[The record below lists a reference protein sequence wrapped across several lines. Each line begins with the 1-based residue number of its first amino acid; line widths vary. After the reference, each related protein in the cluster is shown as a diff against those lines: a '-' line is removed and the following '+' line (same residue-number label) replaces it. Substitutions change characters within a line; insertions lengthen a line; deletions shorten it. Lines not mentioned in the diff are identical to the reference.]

1 MTRFAR
7 RVLGRGLRGMGV
19 ACLLAV
25 AALSCG
31 GGGKRDASEGDP
43 QAVLATVG
51 RYKITREDLD
61 RRVSQLPENTRAYFA
76 SPERRVELLKFLV
89 EEKLIVL
96 AAEARG
102 LDREPELAARLDDA
116 RADAISRYYSEK
128 VLFPLAQPDSA
139 DFARYYQDHPDEF
152 RVAERVAGR
161 QIVVASADEARSLR
175 RRLLRGGKADSLLFV
190 SLVAER
196 SIDEETRNLRGAIG
210 YVSRGVP
217 VRGLGGPDDAFVE
230 ALMKVPVGE
239 ISEPIKTSK
248 GYHLV
253 RVEGHEP
260 ERVRDLES
268 VRESLVRKL
277 PPVKFQEIRLRLIDS
292 LSAAYK
298 VKVDTLAVLGDQAY
312 RTREAKELFDQAQN
326 TEDPAAR
333 LKIYEQIVAQHG
345 DTQYAAQA
353 QFMIGFIYAEEL
365 KDKERARAA
374 LTALIE
380 RYPSSEL
387 VDSARFMLNNM
398 DTETPKFEDGAPAGT
413 GRPSGGSG
421 GD

>member
-1 MTRFAR
+1 LWTA
-7 RVLGRGLRGMGV
+7 GV
-19 ACLLAV
+19 ACLITAAV
-25 AALSCG
+25 WSCG
-31 GGGKRDASEGDP
+31 DKQGGRQGGKADDP

-61 RRVSQLPENTRAYFA
+61 RRVAQLPENTRTYFA
-76 SPERRVELLKFLV
+76 SPEHRVELLKFLV

-96 AAEARG
+96 AAEAQG
-102 LDREPELAARLDDA
+102 LDREPELAARLEDA
-116 RADAISRYYSEK
+116 RSDAMSRYYSEK
-128 VLFPLAQPDSA
+128 VLLPRAQPDST
-139 DFARYYQDHPDEF
+139 DFARYYQEHPEEF

-161 QIVVASADEARSLR
+161 QIVVATADEAQALR
-175 RRLLRGGKADSLLFV
+175 RRLLRGAKFDSVRFEQELPK
-190 SLVAER
+190 
-196 SIDEETRNLRGAIG
+196 SIDEQTRNLRGALG
-210 YVSRGVP
+210 YVSRGAP

-230 ALMKVPVGE
+230 AVMKVPVGE
-239 ISEPIKTSK
+239 LSEPIKTSR
-248 GYHLV
+248 GFHLV
-253 RVEGHEP
+253 RVEAHEP
-260 ERVRDLES
+260 ERVRELDS
-268 VRESLVRKL
+268 VRESLARKLARKL
-277 PPVKFQEIRLRLIDS
+277 PPAKFQEIRQQLVDS

-298 VKVDTLAVLGDQAY
+298 VKIDTLAVLGDQAY
-312 RTREAKELFDQAQN
+312 GTQEAKGLFDKAQE

-333 LKIYEQIVAQHG
+333 LRIYEQIVTQHP

-374 LTALIE
+374 LTTLIA

-398 DTETPKFEDGAPAGT
+398 EAETPKFEDGAPAGT
-413 GRPSGGSG
+413 DRPSGGSG